1 MKLDELIDLYDLISR
16 ATQNI
21 SSRNS
26 SMELRKAGLNSI
38 ISGGNGFT
46 KMAFDTRRVD
56 QETEYIPRRVLQNY
70 QRSEAF
76 VTEALFTKIT
86 GFNKLSKVLDQL
98 KLDFGKDPEWQESYT
113 RVLSSAVHKGLRTD
127 QADGDFSDN
136 QPSMASLDY
145 LQELLYVR
153 YRLTPENLLS
163 MSDEKLREAL
173 LQKDELLLRK
183 NSNMDYISPRTEI
196 SPSDVTKFSYEQ
208 MMEKMLSTIAQV
220 ISSYK
225 PPSQED
231 TLTSKL
237 FDIKATT
244 NNPEVE
250 RTVTITIKDKV
261 IDKLEKRAK
270 EDLLES
276 EIDSDKIDSL
286 IVE

>member
-16 ATQNI
+16 ATQNV

-26 SMELRKAGLNSI
+26 SMELRKSGLNSI

-163 MSDEKLREAL
+163 MSDEKLRETL

-183 NSNMDYISPRTEI
+183 NSNMDNTSPRAEI
-196 SPSDVTKFSYEQ
+196 SPSDVTKLSYEQ
-208 MMEKMLSTIAQV
+208 MMEKMLISMAQ
-220 ISSYK
+220 IMKEFKS
-225 PPSQED
+225 SQED
-231 TLTSKL
+231 KSQTVKL
-237 FDIKATT
+237 
-244 NNPEVE
+244 NNSSSHDNE
-250 RTVTITIKDKV
+250 RTVTITIKG
-261 IDKLEKRAK
+261 
-270 EDLLES
+270 
-276 EIDSDKIDSL
+276 
-286 IVE
+286 